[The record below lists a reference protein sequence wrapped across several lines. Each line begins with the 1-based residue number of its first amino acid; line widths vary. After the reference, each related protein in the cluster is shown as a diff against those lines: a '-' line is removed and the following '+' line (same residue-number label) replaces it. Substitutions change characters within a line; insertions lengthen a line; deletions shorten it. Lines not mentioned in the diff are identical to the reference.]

1 MTLLQEETQ
10 ALEKHVQVKT
20 TLKAPLWV
28 ISVHPSQAS
37 QDESNAPGLPLHSL
51 ASHDLSR
58 VFPALE
64 KAPFTS
70 KDRIT
75 VNDCQELQK
84 VHMAVVMQV

>member
-1 MTLLQEETQ
+1 MRAT
-10 ALEKHVQVKT
+10 
-20 TLKAPLWV
+20 
-28 ISVHPSQAS
+28 
-37 QDESNAPGLPLHSL
+37 APGLPLHSL
-51 ASHDLSR
+51 AFHDLSR

-84 VHMAVVMQV
+84 VHMAVVMQVLKQAKKKCQRL

>member
-37 QDESNAPGLPLHSL
+37 QDESNEGNSPRTPLALPC
-51 ASHDLSR
+51 
-58 VFPALE
+58 FP
-64 KAPFTS
+64 
-70 KDRIT
+70 
-75 VNDCQELQK
+75 
-84 VHMAVVMQV
+84 